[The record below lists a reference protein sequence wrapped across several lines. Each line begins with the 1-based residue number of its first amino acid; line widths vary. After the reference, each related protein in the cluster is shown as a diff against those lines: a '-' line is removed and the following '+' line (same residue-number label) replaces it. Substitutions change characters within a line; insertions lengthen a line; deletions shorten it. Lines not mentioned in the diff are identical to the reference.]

1 MANVSV
7 RIAPIV
13 TKSCSF
19 PTLFPTFEVAE
30 MIALDQE
37 AVLAEAVVAVNVA
50 LPVIYEPFIVVVVIL
65 GAAETE
71 EFVETG
77 VLTRNQSAATS
88 SPK

>member
-30 MIALDQE
+30 MISLDQE

-71 EFVETG
+71 FVETG
-77 VLTRNQSAATS
+77 VLTRNQSAATR

>member
-37 AVLAEAVVAVNVA
+37 TVLRQKAQAPKVATRVRVGQGDSAPTLAEVTLRSTPRRLNLAIFDRSFHN
-50 LPVIYEPFIVVVVIL
+50 
-65 GAAETE
+65 
-71 EFVETG
+71 
-77 VLTRNQSAATS
+77 
-88 SPK
+88 